1 MPEVAPSACT
11 IGQLQLSSAPLHSQ
25 NLPADVFPP
34 LPFVTKQ
41 CGDNKAFTEIKPQL
55 AIATESIAASK
66 TITQSAVSATI
77 SKKRKL
83 VSQAYAQCLYMFAGA
98 KRRSSIG
105 SILQAAGWQVTE
117 IDILQ
122 GGPSHDVTRTEVQAK
137 LMQEVASHKFR
148 LLLCSP
154 PCDTFSRVKWANRWG
169 PQPTRSFDHQRGFP
183 WLNPADRHRANLA
196 NALVDFMFDLIS
208 VHLQWTPAML
218 AVEFP
223 EDLGAVTAGEHK
235 GKRPASIFQWQQ
247 FKEILQIPGVS
258 TVGIRQSDFGEEYAK
273 PTRLILKFP
282 VLVLR
287 VFFAGVPQFDPKGW
301 YLGPIPRT
309 GAKKTLAKTNKF
321 EPFRT
326 TGTAA
331 WPIELCKDLAASA
344 VQSLQ
349 VQGTSLNDDLE
360 VREIDSNFDTVEGDE
375 GNMPCPY
382 PIEEP
387 PAGFWVGGVGPP
399 RTTFGLGRESPF
411 FDGCGLTSPGRWAK
425 KNRRFPEG
433 KRWDDLRSEIAGVL
447 HKDLDDVGVLKQVAA
462 LACGKDIFCWRW
474 VEEIREIMHRWLAR
488 QSGAY
493 PGNTAPVVAEGQP
506 FYLGLI
512 HYLLAEMVDADF
524 MLFKKLENGVTLGVL
539 EALPH
544 NPALYELQSSWRL
557 KEDPLLS
564 AALENPNYKSIEPH
578 IAVVKEQFQEEAS
591 LGWMEE
597 LSNEEFR
604 RRFGKDSAISALAIL
619 EEKDKLRV
627 LHDGSNVTRVN
638 FRIRCR
644 DRQRMPTVRE
654 KHCILNELR
663 SRKQF
668 ALSILGDAS
677 KAHRRIKVL
686 QTEWGFL
693 GCRLEAN
700 TVWINKVQTFGIA
713 SASYWWGRAAG
724 GIVRCMYGL
733 LGGEHALDLLLFAD
747 DAEFIAAEK
756 EERFSI
762 LLAIV
767 ILLALGMPFKW
778 AKFRGG
784 YEVDWVGFHISYKAY
799 SIGLSAVRAQWVAD
813 WTAKLVTE
821 GKVLVAEM
829 CSGLG
834 RLNYAAQALY
844 YERAFLGLLYL
855 WTSTVLRSG
864 QSLATIPWAVR
875 LILQWI
881 GQRIIMPESDISGRL
896 QEAPDF
902 SGPRVEWFRSD
913 AKAEGGQAWI
923 GGWEV
928 PLSGDTMQARWYSL
942 KILESDAPWV
952 FLKKDPQRIIAAL
965 ELLGT
970 LVSIILFDPDYKMGG
985 PSHCVLSG
993 KTDNRG
999 NSFIVRKLA
1008 STKWPITTLLVEL
1021 SEQLRK
1027 RRAILDL
1034 SWIPRDENQFAD
1046 QLTND
1051 DFTSFS
1057 EHLRIPVK
1065 LQDIKW
1071 LALPQLMEA
1080 SGKLYQDVVRQRE
1093 QARTLP
1099 KPAYRKVPPAKR
1111 LKWTNPW

>member
-1 MPEVAPSACT
+1 MPELPSSPGIAT
-11 IGQLQLSSAPLHSQ
+11 HTVRVNP
-25 NLPADVFPP
+25 
-34 LPFVTKQ
+34 VT
-41 CGDNKAFTEIKPQL
+41 DTATQL
-55 AIATESIAASK
+55 AVTPAVLTTATGIA
-66 TITQSAVSATI
+66 QSTVAATI
-77 SKKRKL
+77 AKKRKL
-83 VSQAYAQCLYMFAGA
+83 AAQSFAQCLYMFAGI

-122 GGPSHDVTRTEVQAK
+122 GGPAHDVTRVEVQAR
-137 LMQEVASHKFR
+137 LMQEVATHKFR

-169 PQPTRSFDHQRGFP
+169 PQPTRSFEHQRGFP
-183 WLNPADRHRANLA
+183 WLKPADKHRANLA
-196 NALVDFMFDLIS
+196 NSLVDFMYDLIT
-208 VHLQWTPAML
+208 VHLQWAPSML

-223 EDLGAVTAGEHK
+223 EDLGAITAGEHK
-235 GKRPASIFQWQQ
+235 GKRPSSIFQWQQ
-247 FKEILQIPGVS
+247 FGQILELPGVS
-258 TVGIRQSDFGEEYAK
+258 TVGIRQSDFGEDYAK

-282 VLVLR
+282 ILVLR
-287 VFFAGVPQFDPKGW
+287 LFFAGLPQFDDEGW

-309 GAKKTLAKTNKF
+309 KAKKTLAKTSKF
-321 EPFRT
+321 ETFRT
-326 TGTAA
+326 SGTAA

-349 VQGTSLNDDLE
+349 VQGTNSLNDDLE
-360 VREIDSNFDTVEGDE
+360 VGEIESNTVEGDKL
-375 GNMPCPY
+375 GPY

-387 PAGFWVGGVGPP
+387 PQGFWMGGVGPP

-425 KNRRFPEG
+425 KCRRFPEG
-433 KRWDDLRSEIAGVL
+433 KRWDDLRTSIAGVL
-447 HKDLDDVGVLKQVAA
+447 HKDLDDVGILRQVAA

-474 VEEIREIMHRWLAR
+474 VEEIRKILHAWLAR

-493 PGNTAPVVAEGQP
+493 PAKADPAVAEGQP
-506 FYLGLI
+506 FFLGLI
-512 HYLLAEMVDADF
+512 HHLLAEMVDPDYT
-524 MLFKKLENGVTLGVL
+524 LFKKLETGVTLGVL
-539 EALPH
+539 EPLPH

-564 AALENPNYKSIEPH
+564 AALEHTNYKSIEPH
-578 IAVVKEQFQEEAS
+578 IALVKKQFEEEAE
-591 LGWMEE
+591 LGWMQE
-597 LSNEEFR
+597 LSNEEFAR
-604 RRFGKDSAISALAIL
+604 RYGKDSAISALAVL

-627 LHDGSNVTRVN
+627 LHDGSNITRVN
-638 FRIRCR
+638 YRIRCR

-654 KHCILNELR
+654 KHCLLNELR
-663 SRKQF
+663 ARKEV
-668 ALSILGDAS
+668 ALSILGDAT

-686 QTEWGFL
+686 PSEWGFL
-693 GCRLEAN
+693 GCRLEAD

-724 GIVRCMYGL
+724 GIIRCMYGL
-733 LGGEHALDLLLFAD
+733 LGGEHSLDLLLFAD
-747 DAEFIAAEK
+747 DVEFIASEK
-756 EERFSI
+756 KERFSV

-784 YEVDWVGFHISYKAY
+784 FEVDWVGFHISYKTY
-799 SIGLSAVRAQWVAD
+799 SIGLSAIRAQWVSD
-813 WTAKLVTE
+813 WTTKLVAE
-821 GKVLVAEM
+821 GKVLVTEM

-834 RLNYAAQALY
+834 RLNYAAQALF

-855 WTSTVLRSG
+855 WTSTVVRSG
-864 QSLATIPWAVR
+864 QSWATIPWAVR
-875 LILQWI
+875 LILQWM
-881 GQRIIMPESDISGRL
+881 GQRITMPESDISGRL

-913 AKAEGGQAWI
+913 AKAEGGKAWI

-928 PLSGDTMQARWYSL
+928 PPSGDTMQAKWYSL
-942 KILESDAPWV
+942 QILESDAPWV
-952 FLKKDPQRIIAAL
+952 FLKKDPQRVIAAL

-970 LVSIILFDPDYKMGG
+970 LVSIILFDPDFRMGG

-1034 SWIPRDENQFAD
+1034 SWIPRDDNQFAD
-1046 QLTND
+1046 QLTNE
-1051 DFTSFS
+1051 DFSAFQ
-1057 EHLRIPVK
+1057 EHLRIPVR
-1065 LQDIKW
+1065 LRDIQW
-1071 LALPQLMEA
+1071 LVLPQLMEA
-1080 SGKLYQDVVRQRE
+1080 SGKLYQDVVQQRE
-1093 QARTLP
+1093 QAKTLP
-1099 KPAYRKVPPAKR
+1099 KPTYRKMPPAKR